1 MSRENQ
7 PDQFGEHPG
16 PGPPTANMPAA
27 AMGLFPENS
36 EPTAGSAELPVLLIG
51 LLVVLLYWGDVY
63 LLQNSGEFNPKVYYP
78 YRSYEQV
85 VLLNPIDPV
94 AAREREGR
102 KVFDLVCAA
111 CHMPSGTGNR
121 GNNVPPLAGS
131 EWVLAE
137 GPNRI
142 IRIVLNGLQGSL
154 EVKGDQYGANV
165 MTPFNI
171 LTDDQIAAALT
182 FVSHKRQGWQLES
195 RRTEEN
201 SGERLNR
208 RRACLPHEQDFFRTS
223 QSAEPQLKLD
233 RDARKQNRYEA
244 KTPPAAPH
252 HHRRESGGGSR
263 PRRMRLDGR

>member
-1 MSRENQ
+1 MSSEDKQ
-7 PDQFGEHPG
+7 AQFGENSGRSHPTG
-16 PGPPTANMPAA
+16 NIAAA
-27 AMGLFPENS
+27 AMSTGAIGLFTENS
-36 EPTAGSAELPVLLIG
+36 EPTAGSAQLPVLLIG
-51 LLVVLLYWGDVY
+51 LLVTLLYWGDVY
-63 LLQNSGEFNPKVYYP
+63 LLQHSGEFNPKVYYP

-85 VLLNPIDPV
+85 VMMNPIDPV

-142 IRIVLNGLQGSL
+142 IRIVLNGLQGPL

-182 FVSHKRQGWQLES
+182 FVRHSWGNNAGPVNPEKVKAIREATKDKDGSWSPDE
-195 RRTEEN
+195 
-201 SGERLNR
+201 
-208 RRACLPHEQDFFRTS
+208 
-223 QSAEPQLKLD
+223 LKKIPEKD
-233 RDARKQNRYEA
+233 
-244 KTPPAAPH
+244 
-252 HHRRESGGGSR
+252 
-263 PRRMRLDGR
+263 